1 MGKVRTKEPV
11 REQGIFRWEMPEDTL
26 PQDHRARLLWKVVS
40 TLDLSGFVRDA
51 KAVEGRQGRN
61 VLSVHMLLTLWLY
74 AISIGVGS
82 AREIARRIH
91 SDAAFQWIVGDQRV
105 GHAKLSEFRVGH
117 ADALDKL
124 FTDVL
129 AALLHRGLLSLDLV
143 AQDGTRVRA
152 SASAP
157 SFRRARSLE
166 ECREQAALH
175 VKAVFAEMDDAEAT
189 EAEKKARLAA
199 ALDYQRRVEAA
210 IATVHELRAEGKD
223 NPRSSTT
230 DADARVMKMAD
241 GGFRPAYN
249 VQLATAGSPL
259 GGPRTIVG
267 VRVTNVGSDMG
278 SVTPMLDEIER
289 RTQQRPAVL
298 LADANHA
305 AHGCIREA
313 ATRGVEAI
321 IAVPERSK
329 SPGRGADDDEA
340 VAAWRERM
348 KSERGKELYRA
359 RAGLCELPNAHLK
372 SRLGLGQFLV
382 RGLPK
387 VTCVALFAALSANLV
402 AHAAALL
409 A

>member
-1 MGKVRTKEPV
+1 MSKVRTNEPI
-11 REQGIFRWEMPEDTL
+11 REQGVFRWEMPEDVL
-26 PQDHRARLLWKVVS
+26 PEDHRARLLWKVVG
-40 TLDLSGFVRDA
+40 TLELSGFMRDA

-61 VLSVHMLLTLWLY
+61 ALSVRMLLTLWLY
-74 AISIGVGS
+74 AISIGIGS

-91 SDAAFQWIVGDQRV
+91 SDVAFQWIVGDQSV

-117 ADALDKL
+117 ADVLDKL

-157 SFRRARSLE
+157 SFRRDRSLE
-166 ECREQAALH
+166 ACREQAALH
-175 VKAVFAEMDDAEAT
+175 VKAVLAEMDDPEAS
-189 EAEKKARLAA
+189 EGEKKARLAA
-199 ALDYQRRVEAA
+199 ALDYQQRVEAA
-210 IATVHELRAEGKD
+210 IATVHELRADGKD
-223 NPRSSTT
+223 RPRASTT

-259 GGPRTIVG
+259 GGARTIVG
-267 VRVTNVGSDMG
+267 VRVTNVGSDMA

-289 RTQQRPAVL
+289 RTEQVPAVL

-305 AHGCIREA
+305 SHDCIRDCA
-313 ATRGVEAI
+313 QRGVEAI

-329 SPGRGADDDEA
+329 SPGRHADDDGA
-340 VAAWRERM
+340 VVAWRERM
-348 KSERGKELYRA
+348 KTDKSKELYRA

-372 SRLGLGQFLV
+372 SRLGLTHLLL
-382 RGLPK
+382 RSLPK
-387 VTCVALFAALSANLV
+387 VTCVVLLAALSANLV
-402 AHAAALL
+402 THASALL
-409 A
+409 G